1 MCGECDDDVPPAMPA
16 MELGNVIN
24 YSFGALAILLAGVRL
39 KNRSGDSGGEKSFAK
54 SGDAA
59 SKYRQVK

>member
-1 MCGECDDDVPPAMPA
+1 MCGECNDDVPAVPA
-16 MELGNVIN
+16 MELGKVIN
-24 YSFGALAILLAGVRL
+24 YSFGALAILLAGFRL
-39 KNRSGDSGGEKSFAK
+39 KNSSGDSGAEKSFAK